1 VAYADLLISCES
13 DICLRIVHV
22 SRTEMMPEGDAGLA
36 WKNLVSKFE
45 STTKA
50 SLIKLKKQ
58 FNNCRL
64 ENASKDPDQ

>member
-1 VAYADLLISCES
+1 
-13 DICLRIVHV
+13 
-22 SRTEMMPEGDAGLA
+22 MMPEGDAGLA

-45 STTKA
+45 PTTKA